1 MRLDKFLKVSRI
13 IKRRTVANEACSGG
27 RVSING
33 RVAKPAADVKEGDQ
47 LEIRFGNRVGKYQIL
62 SVKENVRKE
71 NAQDMYQVLEEDAQ
85 TKAERSVGE

>member
-1 MRLDKFLKVSRI
+1 MRLDKYLKVSRL

-62 SVKENVRKE
+62 SVKETVRKE

>member
-47 LEIRFGNRVGKYQIL
+47 LQIPYGNRVGNYQSL
-62 SVKENVRKE
+62 SVKETVRKE